1 MSILITIIVLS
12 IMKLA
17 YTIGQFIA
25 LKRLKLPVDKFV
37 IGIDWGKPIFQ
48 KQFDDTELIIYPVF
62 WGGYLEKADV
72 TDKKQARY
80 INFSAWFA
88 MLISIV
94 LMSLL
99 SLNYISTDVLSA
111 IIEHFNNRTP
121 FNPKA
126 FGHNCISMIT
136 MILLI
141 SVLILVHEAGHFLAA
156 RMFKIKV
163 ERFGFGLPFGPT
175 LWQKQCGDTLLIVHA
190 FLLGG
195 YVAFPDDNKENGLDK
210 DSPDRFG
217 NKPIYQRFIVI
228 SAGVL
233 ANVLCAV
240 FIVFFTAIIWGKLP
254 TEEYVTFIKDIPVK
268 NNISLINSGLQA
280 GDKIVDING
289 SPVDLQWTFQVY
301 AIKSRAY
308 DGRISQDT
316 ADKNLSELKK
326 LNKISNDNEIIKE
339 GTKIRLPKPVQE
351 EPLSFT
357 RDMLRG
363 FEKIT
368 DNKFDLTDTQ
378 KYLRDELVNDKRYY
392 TASYKK
398 VYTANGAT
406 SLKDIAYALSDN
418 ACPVN
423 ITVERNGKIIKLAPV
438 FSDKTGIMGVELE
451 KKRIYKE
458 TKGIVSAFKNSNEYL
473 TTQTYL
479 LLKGLW
485 QLVSGKIPFD
495 NMHGVVAIVKY
506 GGDVIQNDGI
516 FHGLL
521 LTALISLDLAIVNF
535 LPIPAL
541 DGGHAVFLIIEKIC
555 GRKLDEDALNTIAT
569 VGFVFLILLM
579 IAVIYNDIVALF
591 LHKI

>member
-12 IMKLA
+12 IIKLA
-17 YTIGQFIA
+17 YTIGQFLA
-25 LKRLKLPVDKFV
+25 LRRLNIPVDKFV
-37 IGIDWGKPIFQ
+37 IGIDWGKPVFQ
-48 KQFDDTELIIYPVF
+48 KQFGDTELIIYPLF
-62 WGGYLEKADV
+62 WGGYLEKDDI
-72 TDKKQARY
+72 TDKNQARY

-88 MLISIV
+88 MLIAIV
-94 LMSLL
+94 LISLL
-99 SLNYISTDVLSA
+99 SVNLIPTDVIST

-126 FGHNCISMIT
+126 FWHNTVSIIT

-141 SVLILVHEAGHFLAA
+141 SVLILVHEAGHFIAA

-195 YVAFPDDNKENGLDK
+195 YVAFPDDNKDNGLDK
-210 DSPDRFG
+210 DSPERFN

-228 SAGVL
+228 SAGVI
-233 ANVLCAV
+233 ANVICAV
-240 FIVFFTAIIWGKLP
+240 VIVFFTAILWGKLP
-254 TEEYVTFIKDIPVK
+254 TEEYTTYIKEIQSK
-268 NNISLINSGLQA
+268 NNISLLNSGLKA
-280 GDKIVDING
+280 GDKVVDING
-289 SPVDLQWTFQVY
+289 SPVNLQWTFQVY
-301 AIKSRAY
+301 AIKSKAY
-308 DGRISQDT
+308 DGKISQIT
-316 ADKNLSELKK
+316 VDKNLTELKK
-326 LNKISNDNEIIKE
+326 LNKINNDDETINE
-339 GTKIRLPKPVQE
+339 GTKIRLPKPAQE
-351 EPLSFT
+351 EPLT
-357 RDMLRG
+357 YTHDMLRG

-368 DNKFDLTDTQ
+368 DDKFELTDSQ
-378 KYLRDELVNDKRYY
+378 KLLRKDILDQKTY
-392 TASYKK
+392 TS
-398 VYTANGAT
+398 NGNV
-406 SLKDIAYALSDN
+406 SLKDIAYAMSDN
-418 ACPVN
+418 ACPIN
-423 ITVERNGKIIKLAPV
+423 IIVERDGKIIKLPPIY
-438 FSDKTGIMGVELE
+438 SDRNGLIGVELQ
-451 KKRIYKE
+451 KVRIYKE

-516 FHGLL
+516 FQGLL

-541 DGGHAVFLIIEKIC
+541 DGGHAVFLMIEKIC
-555 GRKLDEDALNTIAT
+555 GRKLDEEALNTIAT